1 VLLGKAL
8 KLCLAGGTEGDWHK
22 EISARLWNYCRALP
36 RISRSRYDNLTMHRR
51 NFLPL
56 FPSLAF
62 AQYEE
67 SKGDV
72 PWVPTPD
79 EVMDTMFGMATL
91 TARDVVYDL
100 GSGDGRVLI
109 YAARKFGARGV
120 GVEIE
125 GHRVKEARE
134 AARAAG
140 VSKRVRFI
148 ERDLFKAD
156 IGEATVVFL
165 YLFTA
170 VMKRV
175 KPKLFAE
182 LKPGTRVVAYQF
194 NGFTDWKPASV
205 DNTHPYPAYLWIVP
219 TRPA

>member
-1 VLLGKAL
+1 
-8 KLCLAGGTEGDWHK
+8 
-22 EISARLWNYCRALP
+22 
-36 RISRSRYDNLTMHRR
+36 MHRR
-51 NFLPL
+51 AFLPL
-56 FPSLAF
+56 LSTAAL

-79 EVMDTMFGMATL
+79 EVIDTLFRMAKL

-109 YAARKFGARGV
+109 YSAKKFGASGV

-134 AARAAG
+134 AALAAG
-140 VSKRVRFI
+140 VSDKVRFI
-148 ERDLFKAD
+148 ESDMFKVSVGD
-156 IGEATVVFL
+156 ATVVFL

-170 VMKRV
+170 MMTRL

-194 NGFTDWKPASV
+194 NGMGDWKPARTSRR
-205 DNTHPYPAYLWIVP
+205 HKYPAYLWIVP
-219 TRPA
+219 TPRT

>member
-1 VLLGKAL
+1 ML
-8 KLCLAGGTEGDWHK
+8 
-22 EISARLWNYCRALP
+22 RRA
-36 RISRSRYDNLTMHRR
+36 
-51 NFLPL
+51 FLPL
-56 FPSLAF
+56 LSSAAF
-62 AQYEE
+62 GQYEE

-79 EVMDTMFGMATL
+79 EVMDTLFRMAEL
-91 TARDVVYDL
+91 TAHDIVYDL
-100 GSGDGRVLI
+100 GSGDGRVVI
-109 YAARKFGARGV
+109 HAAKNFGARGV
-120 GVEIE
+120 GIEIE

-140 VSKRVRFI
+140 VGGRVRFV
-148 ERDLFKAD
+148 EQDLFKAN

-170 VMKRV
+170 VMTRL

-194 NGFTDWKPASV
+194 NGMGDWQPARVSRR
-205 DNTHPYPAYLWIVP
+205 HAYPGYLWIVP
-219 TRPA
+219 APRA